1 MSQSTTD
8 LRIVPLAPSQD
19 VLTDLLRDGARRLLA
34 QAVEAEVAAWIDDHA
49 HLKDDQGRRQVI
61 RNGHLPE
68 RAIQTGIGAVEVQ
81 QPRVRDRRP
90 ADQREAFTSAILPPY
105 LRKTRSL
112 EGLLPWLYL
121 KGISTG
127 DFAEALQA
135 ILGPDA
141 PGLSATT
148 ITRLKAAWEDEFA
161 AWNKRSLAGKR
172 YVYVWADGVHFNI
185 RLEGGRQCILVLM
198 GATAEGKKELI
209 AVADGYRESDQ
220 SWRELLLDVKAR
232 GLEVEPSLAIG
243 DGALGFWKAMRQV
256 WDTTQE
262 QRCWVH
268 KTANV
273 LDKLP
278 KGSQPKAKR
287 MLHGI
292 YLAETKAAAGK
303 AFDLFVK
310 TYEAKYPKATECL
323 AKDRGVLLAFYD
335 FPAEHWVHIRT
346 TNPIESVFSTVRLR
360 HDKTKGSGG
369 RVACLT
375 MVFKLMESAS
385 KGWRSLNG
393 SPLLAEV
400 VKGVV
405 FADGIRGQVPL
416 HPEQPKGD
424 ALASATTS
432 RTLINAICS
441 AQHEPGG
448 APSMPSHSQN
458 RLCLMRWATSLIT
471 G

>member
-8 LRIVPLAPSQD
+8 LRIVPLASGQD

-34 QAVEAEVAAWIDDHA
+34 QAIEAEVAAWIDDHA
-49 HLKDDQGRRQVI
+49 HLKDDQERRQVV

-68 RAIQTGIGAVEVQ
+68 RAIQTGIGAVEVR

-121 KGISTG
+121 KGVSTG

-209 AVADGYRESDQ
+209 AVADGYRESEQ
-220 SWRELLLDVKAR
+220 SWKELLLDVKAR

-256 WDTTQE
+256 WDTTKE

-273 LDKLP
+273 LDKMP
-278 KGSQPKAKR
+278 KDVQAKAKG
-287 MLHGI
+287 MLHDI
-292 YLAETKAAAGK
+292 YLAETRAKAEK

-310 TYEAKYPKATECL
+310 TYRAKYPKAAECL
-323 AKDRGVLLAFYD
+323 EKDKGELLAFYD
-335 FPAEHWVHIRT
+335 YPAEHWVHIRT

-360 HDKTKGSGG
+360 HGKTKGSGS
-369 RVACLT
+369 RAACLT

-405 FADGIRGQVPL
+405 FIDGIKVKP
-416 HPEQPKGD
+416 
-424 ALASATTS
+424 AA
-432 RTLINAICS
+432 
-441 AQHEPGG
+441 
-448 APSMPSHSQN
+448 
-458 RLCLMRWATSLIT
+458 
-471 G
+471 